1 MEWISLIKHVS
12 IHSLYLNYKKLTNKT
27 NLSEIYS
34 TIINTQGSEFTLIG
48 LSLSNTFLYV
58 QEKIY
63 DCFWIDV
70 ANFNKSYENN
80 TSILNIISIII
91 SIINFLFVLIIIF
104 LSISNYTKPI
114 KESSYRINCSF
125 AFIKMYSLTNYMKKE
140 LTY

>member
-1 MEWISLIKHVS
+1 M
-12 IHSLYLNYKKLTNKT
+12 
-27 NLSEIYS
+27 
-34 TIINTQGSEFTLIG
+34 F
-48 LSLSNTFLYV
+48 FYV

-63 DCFWIDV
+63 ECFWTDV

-91 SIINFLFVLIIIF
+91 SIINFLFVIIIIF
-104 LSISNYTKPI
+104 LSISNYIKPI

-125 AFIKMYSLTNYMKKE
+125 TFIKMYSLMNYMKNE